1 MRLKLF
7 LALVVTPTLSSG
19 VKAQSTDDVVG
30 TWSCPNFTV
39 TIRAE
44 GSNYLLHAKPN
55 HASREYNVFGS
66 FKDGRLEH
74 TNSEIGLISY
84 ASSTKQL
91 NFDGEM
97 CIR

>member
-1 MRLKLF
+1 MKLF
-7 LALVVTPTLSSG
+7 VALVITLTLSSG
-19 VKAQSTDDVVG
+19 VEAQSTNDVVG

-55 HASREYNVFGS
+55 RASREYNVFGS
-66 FKDGRLEH
+66 FIDGRLEH
-74 TNSEIGLISY
+74 TNSQIGPISY
-84 ASSTKQL
+84 VSSTKLL

-97 CIR
+97 CTR